1 MTLVGSFKWTR
12 SRSSMSDGSKSQ
24 MNCHD
29 DGRDLDS
36 KSYGKRPQRHCFVSR
51 NFHPSTCMQ
60 FVWWPKI
67 AVRVDIQTSK
77 ENQWTHERTTNLQFC
92 RWKHENTK
100 IDQKCFPSLFNT
112 FPILNGFLFSLM
124 PRRPW
129 KCEHESEKLKL
140 DYQELLPVQRSR
152 NINASV
158 NRRTSCDAHHM
169 GKSLKSIKCN
179 SINLRR
185 EFWNSKML
193 VQLSQQLR
201 HWCHSGQMM
210 RTRTPVCRATQRGER

>member
-1 MTLVGSFKWTR
+1 MCKQSAVAGKCENFCWDFKRSRSERTKINCLLPADGPCGFVVVYGEEFQRTIQMKTQWIIYSSLPHENFLMTLVGSFEWTR

-36 KSYGKRPQRHCFVSR
+36 KSYGKRPQRHYFVSR

-60 FVWWPKI
+60 FVWLPKI

-77 ENQWTHERTTNLQFC
+77 KNQWTHERTTNLQFC

-112 FPILNGFLFSLM
+112 FPILNGFLFSLCLAG
-124 PRRPW
+124 P
-129 KCEHESEKLKL
+129 E
-140 DYQELLPVQRSR
+140 
-152 NINASV
+152 NAS
-158 NRRTSCDAHHM
+158 TKA
-169 GKSLKSIKCN
+169 KS
-179 SINLRR
+179 
-185 EFWNSKML
+185 
-193 VQLSQQLR
+193 
-201 HWCHSGQMM
+201 
-210 RTRTPVCRATQRGER
+210 